1 MVRKRTTLY
10 IDEGLLKSA
19 RDLASRT
26 DREEQD
32 VVEDALRRY
41 LGFQML
47 EQVWSRS
54 DLPNEEEATRLAYDE
69 LRALRVDE
77 SQGDEHLAR

>member
-10 IDEGLLKSA
+10 IDEGLLQSA

-47 EQVWSRS
+47 EQIWSRG
-54 DLPNEEEATRLAYDE
+54 DLPSEDDATSLAYEE
-69 LRALRVDE
+69 LRALRADR
-77 SQGDEHLAR
+77 QLRAP